1 LFTFN
6 KRPHG
11 TKISYAVDFHVLF
24 VEQLQGMVAISF
36 DCLQLEVASWANTV
50 LHFSAFAQCV

>member
-1 LFTFN
+1 
-6 KRPHG
+6 
-11 TKISYAVDFHVLF
+11 VDFHVLF
-24 VEQLQGMVAISF
+24 VEQLQGMVAILF